1 MKINCNYVDNS
12 IIFEDDKINVIEI
25 ENKKFFYRFV
35 RDLYSI
41 SNGDVLEEFVCLDD
55 NNMEINL
62 GNKIKNINNYFELDF
77 TSKKYGV
84 EIIKKLV
91 SNINDEDK
99 DAIIMLQ
106 NRIYQKVNKQL
117 QKFDIPLLILNDIDI
132 VTILK
137 NLKIEIHDY
146 DDILN
151 NILLLI
157 DIEKTFNLSNILIFI
172 NLKQYLSDKELK
184 ELYKYSI
191 YNGVKIL
198 LVDSQH
204 YNNVNNFEKKLYI
217 DTDLVEFVI

>member
-1 MKINCNYVDNS
+1 MKINCNYIDNS
-12 IIFEDDKINVIEI
+12 IVFDDDKINVIEI

-35 RDLYSI
+35 KDLYSI
-41 SNGDVLEEFVCLDD
+41 SNGDVLEELVYLD

-62 GNKIKNINNYFELDF
+62 VNKIKIINNYFDFDF

-91 SNINDEDK
+91 NSINDEDK
-99 DAIIMLQ
+99 DDIIMLQ

-117 QKFDIPLLILNDIDI
+117 QKFDIPLFISNDIDI
-132 VTILK
+132 GTVFK
-137 NLKIEIHDY
+137 NLKIEIKEY
-146 DDILN
+146 NNILN
-151 NILLLI
+151 NLFLLI

-191 YNGVKIL
+191 YNSVKIL